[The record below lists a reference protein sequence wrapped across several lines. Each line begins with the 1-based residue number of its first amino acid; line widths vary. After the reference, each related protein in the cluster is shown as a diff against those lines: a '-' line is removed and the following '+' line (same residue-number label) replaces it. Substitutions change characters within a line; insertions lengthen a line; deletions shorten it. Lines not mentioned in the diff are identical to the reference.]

1 MGLRYRRSSEKY
13 AKENNEV
20 VMGDNGLAFYVVI
33 QYEDTRKHAFES
45 DFCFLHMKN
54 GDLDYCGPNMNKSG
68 IAKRKKC
75 TK

>member
-1 MGLRYRRSSEKY
+1 
-13 AKENNEV
+13 
-20 VMGDNGLAFYVVI
+20 MGDNGLAFYVVI